1 MYLMRTLFL
10 LLLVCTLGAKA
21 QTIVSHAFG
30 DSTKRAVIFMHGGPG
45 SNAINFES
53 TTAEKLAAQGFYVIT
68 YDRRGEGRST
78 DPDAK
83 YTFQQS
89 YDDLN
94 SLYKKYNLQ
103 SATLI
108 GFSFGGIVATGYTDK
123 YPKQVDALVLVSAL
137 VNLQQTYSTI
147 LGSCRKIYTD
157 KKDAAGLQDLDNVE
171 KLDRASI
178 EFRRG
183 CFKQASKNGFFATPH
198 RTREAQ
204 AIYKKLETDTLYQ
217 HYANL
222 NNDTPS
228 NEFWKHEK
236 YSTINNLPVI
246 EKIVKAG
253 IPVFAMYGK
262 DDGLYAPEQI
272 NDLKAVIGNN
282 QVLYMKDAA
291 HYLYNDQ
298 QIHFLS
304 GMRVFLYY

>member
-1 MYLMRTLFL
+1 MRSLFL
-10 LLLVCTLGAKA
+10 LLLVCTLGTQA

-30 DSTKRAVIFMHGGPG
+30 DASKPAVIFMHGGPG

-53 TTAEKLAAQGFYVIT
+53 TTAAQLAEQGFYVIT
-68 YDRRGEGRST
+68 YDRRGEGRSA

-94 SLYKKYNLQ
+94 SIYKQYKLKKA
-103 SATLI
+103 SLI
-108 GFSFGGIVATGYTDK
+108 GFSFGGIVATGYTAR
-123 YPKQVDALVLVSAL
+123 YPEQVSALVLVSAL
-137 VNLQQTYSTI
+137 VNLQETYRTI
-147 LGSCRKIYTD
+147 IRSCRKIYTE
-157 KKDAAGLQDLDNVE
+157 KKDTSGLKDLDNLE
-171 KLDRASI
+171 KLDHASI
-178 EFRRG
+178 DFRRG
-183 CFKQASKNGFFATPH
+183 CFKQASKNGFFATPN
-198 RTREAQ
+198 RTADAQ
-204 AIYKKLETDTLYQ
+204 AIYKKLDADTLYL
-217 HYANL
+217 HYTNL

-246 EKIVKAG
+246 KEIVKG
-253 IPVFAMYGK
+253 GVPVFAMYGK

-272 NDLKAVIGNN
+272 ASIKAVIGNKHI
-282 QVLYMKDAA
+282 LYMQDAA

-298 QIHFLS
+298 QGHFLS

>member
-1 MYLMRTLFL
+1 MRSLFL
-10 LLLVCTLGAKA
+10 LLLVCTLGTQA

-30 DSTKRAVIFMHGGPG
+30 DASKPAVIFMHGGPG

-53 TTAEKLAAQGFYVIT
+53 TTAAQLAEQGFYVIT
-68 YDRRGEGRST
+68 YDRRGEGRSA

-94 SLYKKYNLQ
+94 SIYKQYKLKKA
-103 SATLI
+103 SLI
-108 GFSFGGIVATGYTDK
+108 GFSFGGIVATGYTAR
-123 YPKQVDALVLVSAL
+123 YPEQVSALVLVSAL
-137 VNLQQTYSTI
+137 VNLQETYRTI
-147 LGSCRKIYTD
+147 IRSCRKIYTE
-157 KKDAAGLQDLDNVE
+157 KKDTSGLKDLDNLE

-178 EFRRG
+178 DFRRG
-183 CFKQASKNGFFATPH
+183 CFKQASKNGFFATPN
-198 RTREAQ
+198 RTADAQ
-204 AIYKKLETDTLYQ
+204 AIYKKLDADTLYL

-246 EKIVKAG
+246 KEIVKG
-253 IPVFAMYGK
+253 GVPVFAMYGK

-272 NDLKAVIGNN
+272 ASVKAVIGNKHI
-282 QVLYMKDAA
+282 LYMQDAA

-298 QIHFLS
+298 QGHFLS